1 MPASSLSES
10 SVWGRCRSCPLTRLR
25 SAQFSRPGRAPP
37 PHKAPLRSWLRQVV
51 EVTRQP
57 LRTLILLI
65 GSTLRSIKP
74 EELEPRT
81 PPSPP
86 RPLTGKMCVKCVF
99 FLCFCQYAKKK
110 TKQFF
115 KKNTPILELS
125 PDCFPLLVLSHPSLF
140 TAWYKH
146 ADSAEF

>member
-1 MPASSLSES
+1 MPASSLLES

-37 PHKAPLRSWLRQVV
+37 PHKAPLRSWVREVV

-57 LRTLILLI
+57 LQTLILLI

-74 EELEPRT
+74 EELEPRI

-99 FLCFCQYAKKK
+99 FFVFSKKQK
-110 TKQFF
+110 